1 MANKIVPGLGR
12 SLRPFLKEVQ
22 KTPIRRSPESLSAVE
37 RLMARGLSKSQ
48 AKAIGKE
55 IDRLDRKIADL
66 QDEIRRIDGRHR
78 SLFLMKRR

>member
-22 KTPIRRSPESLSAVE
+22 KTPRRRSPESLSAVE

-55 IDRLDRKIADL
+55 IDRQDQKIADL
-66 QDEIRRIDGRHR
+66 QNALGRVEGKYR
-78 SLFLMKRR
+78 GLFLMKNR